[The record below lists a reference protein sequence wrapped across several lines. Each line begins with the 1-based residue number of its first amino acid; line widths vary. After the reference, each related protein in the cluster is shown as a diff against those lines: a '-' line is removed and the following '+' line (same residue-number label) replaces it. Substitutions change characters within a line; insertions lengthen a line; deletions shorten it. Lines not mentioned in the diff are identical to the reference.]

1 MRGLVCL
8 YVCFVCSENRI
19 YCKKKVLF
27 CVYCLYL
34 WMLYIV
40 YLDSIFISTEDI
52 LPLMLF
58 MLSRG
63 YLVSFFYGVTLLEVL
78 CL

>member
-27 CVYCLYL
+27 CVYFLYL
-34 WMLYIV
+34 WMLYV
-40 YLDSIFISTEDI
+40 VFLDSIFISVEGTLLLLLFI
-52 LPLMLF
+52 LL
-58 MLSRG
+58 RG
-63 YLVSFFYGVTLLEVL
+63 YLVSFFYVVTLLEVL
-78 CL
+78 FL

>member
-27 CVYCLYL
+27 CVYFLYL
-34 WMLYIV
+34 WMLYV
-40 YLDSIFISTEDI
+40 VCLDSIFIFVEGI
-52 LPLMLF
+52 LFLLLFIPL
-58 MLSRG
+58 RG
-63 YLVSFFYGVTLLEVL
+63 YLVSFFYVVTLLEVL
-78 CL
+78 FL

>member
-27 CVYCLYL
+27 CVYFLYL
-34 WMLYIV
+34 WMLYV
-40 YLDSIFISTEDI
+40 VCLDSIFISVEGTLSLLLFI
-52 LPLMLF
+52 LF
-58 MLSRG
+58 RDC
-63 YLVSFFYGVTLLEVL
+63 LVSFFYGVTLLEVL
-78 CL
+78 FL

>member
-27 CVYCLYL
+27 LR
-34 WMLYIV
+34 
-40 YLDSIFISTEDI
+40 IFLI
-52 LPLMLF
+52 LIDVVFSLP
-58 MLSRG
+58 
-63 YLVSFFYGVTLLEVL
+63 
-78 CL
+78 